1 MIPPEC
7 GEPAPAESDSG
18 RRMIYSKGEQESTMR
33 KFLGRLTAVAAMVVL
48 TGTMLRA
55 EEEKVALDKLPAAVV
70 KAIKAKYPKA
80 ELVAAEAGEEDGKKQ
95 FEVDIKNGEHELEL
109 TLSPGGKILVV
120 ERVIAAKDLPKV
132 VEDALEAKY
141 PKAKIEKVEEVS
153 KDDKV
158 ASYDI
163 TVVTADKKKV
173 EAEFDV
179 KGKFI
184 DEEKPE
190 KSEEKKE
197 EKKVEKKEKK

>member
-7 GEPAPAESDSG
+7 GERESAESGSG
-18 RRMIYSKGEQESTMR
+18 RRMIFSKGEQESTMR
-33 KFLGRLTAVAAMVVL
+33 TFMGRLAAVAAMVVL
-48 TGTMLRA
+48 TGTMARA

-80 ELVAAEAGEEDGKKQ
+80 EMVSAEAGDEDGKKQ
-95 FEVDIKNGEHELEL
+95 FEVEIKNGGHDLEV
-109 TLSPGGKILVV
+109 TLSPEGKILAV
-120 ERVIAAKDLPKV
+120 ERVIEAKDLPKV

-158 ASYDI
+158 ASYEI
-163 TVVTADKKKV
+163 TIVTADKKKV
-173 EAEFDV
+173 EAEFDL

-184 DEEKPE
+184 DEEKAE
-190 KSEEKKE
+190 KSDEKKE
-197 EKKVEKKEKK
+197 EKKEKK

>member
-1 MIPPEC
+1 MIF
-7 GEPAPAESDSG
+7 
-18 RRMIYSKGEQESTMR
+18 SKGEQESTMR
-33 KFLGRLTAVAAMVVL
+33 TFMGWLAAVAAMFVL
-48 TGTMLRA
+48 MGTMVRA
-55 EEEKVALDKLPAAVV
+55 EEEKLPLDKLPATVV

-80 ELVAAEAGEEDGKKQ
+80 EMVSAEAGDEDGKKQ
-95 FEVDIKNGEHELEL
+95 FEVEIKNGGHDLEV
-109 TLSPGGKILVV
+109 TLSPEGKILAV
-120 ERVIAAKDLPKV
+120 ERVIEAKDLPKA

-141 PKAKIEKVEEVS
+141 PKAKIEKAEEVS

-158 ASYDI
+158 SSYEI

-184 DEEKPE
+184 DEEKAE

-197 EKKVEKKEKK
+197 EKKEKK

>member
-1 MIPPEC
+1 
-7 GEPAPAESDSG
+7 
-18 RRMIYSKGEQESTMR
+18 MIYSKGEQESTMR
-33 KFLGRLTAVAAMVVL
+33 KFLGRLMAVAAMVVL

-55 EEEKVALDKLPAAVV
+55 EEEKVALDMLPAAVV

-80 ELVAAEAGEEDGKKQ
+80 ELVAAETGVEDGKKQ
-95 FEVDIKNGEHELEL
+95 FEVDIKNGKHELEL
-109 TLSPGGKILVV
+109 TLSPEGKILVV

-132 VEDALEAKY
+132 VEEALEAKY
-141 PKAKIEKVEEVS
+141 PKSKIEKVEEVS

-158 ASYDI
+158 ASYEI
-163 TVVTADKKKV
+163 TVTTADKKKV

-190 KSEEKKE
+190 AGEEKKP
-197 EKKVEKKEKK
+197 EKK